1 MTAFD
6 NPLVTNPVESPVGNQ
21 GIDGARGSI
30 YGPQSGVTRFVGPLE
45 STSLTP
51 GAQPVPFRL
60 DAAVVPTA
68 LTSEVAPGVPA
79 AIPPSSFEMAA
90 ASNAAPPRINVAM
103 EATNP
108 TAQAAR
114 PTATVERDGSI
125 LDGSGNVVVDKTGNI
140 LKPDFITSPPIGDAL
155 LIQVQKPSDG
165 AFAPTDAQK
174 HALDQLTQA
183 WASRIQASFGDK
195 LQTVQTTDGT
205 VAQVPIDDPSK
216 LVSAPVEQ
224 LFGNNIPPEKLV
236 TNAPPPPE
244 APEIPQVPDAAGFAP
259 QAAQAAQRV
268 NHDFPQG
275 GSGTISSGDANRY
288 YPARTPEQNEGASG
302 DYLNML
308 SGVSQQPVDSIRRTH
323 DNGYSFGMFG
333 VGSHTFAD
341 WFVGILPK
349 DILEKLGHPPDFS
362 KLAEILK
369 DPKLLKEF
377 EASLKKHH
385 VPGDLAKELS
395 DPAKA
400 KEFADFTQKLATGKG
415 DISRAEMKKFMPEA
429 LQNRIATD
437 TINDYKHSG
446 ATPSD
451 IALAMQLDKKP
462 SELTAAERQTT
473 EGKSIVNASNR
484 LYHLSHARQGS
495 TSSDDEI
502 RWTGDNSDPSSV
514 HYRLVHAAK
523 QHQDGTGDGCV
534 RTFSAAFKD
543 VFGIDVHGNGFDCF
557 KDAAHKLLATGKYE
571 MYKVTKAS
579 DLNGALFIGQTWSA
593 EARAEYAASHNGRY
607 ADFGHV
613 AIMAGGTQEVSSRN
627 YVWNSSNGHFAETYA
642 VRAKTDA

>member
-6 NPLVTNPVESPVGNQ
+6 NPLVTGPVESPVGNQ
-21 GIDGARGSI
+21 GIDGARSSI
-30 YGPQSGVTRFVGPLE
+30 YGPQAGATRFAAPLE
-45 STSLTP
+45 STTFTP

-68 LTSEVAPGVPA
+68 LRNDVAPIVPSA
-79 AIPPSSFEMAA
+79 VPPSSFEVAA
-90 ASNAAPPRINVAM
+90 AANAAPPKINVAM
-103 EATNP
+103 ESVNP
-108 TAQAAR
+108 AAQQAR

-125 LDGSGNVVVDKTGNI
+125 LDGSGNIVVDKTGNI
-140 LKPDFITSPPIGDAL
+140 LRPDFITSPPIGDAL
-155 LIQVQKPSDG
+155 SIQVQKPADG
-165 AFAPTDAQK
+165 ASAPTDAQK
-174 HALDQLTQA
+174 RALDQLTQA

-205 VAQVPIDDPSK
+205 IAQVPIDDPSK

-224 LFGNNIPPEKLV
+224 LFGNNIPPDRLV
-236 TNAPPPPE
+236 TNAPPPAE
-244 APEIPQVPDAAGFAP
+244 APEIPQVPDAQGFAP
-259 QAAQAAQRV
+259 QASQAAQRV
-268 NHDFPQG
+268 NHDFPRG
-275 GSGTISSGDANRY
+275 GTGTISSGDLNRY
-288 YPARTPEQNEGASG
+288 YPPRNPEQNEGASG

-308 SGVSQQPVDSIRRTH
+308 SGVSQQPADSIRRTR

-341 WFVGILPK
+341 WFIGVLPK

-369 DPKLLKEF
+369 DPKALKEF
-377 EASLKKHH
+377 EQSLKKHH

-400 KEFADFTQKLATGKG
+400 KEFADFAQKLASGKG
-415 DISRAEMKKFMPEA
+415 DISRADMKKYMPEA

-437 TINDYKHSG
+437 TINGYKQSG

-451 IALAMQLDKKP
+451 IALSMQLDKKP
-462 SELTAAERQTT
+462 SELTAAERNTT
-473 EGKSIVNASNR
+473 EGKSIVDASNR
-484 LYHLSHARQGS
+484 LYHLSHARQDA
-495 TSSDDEI
+495 TSPDDQIQWSDLK
-502 RWTGDNSDPSSV
+502 TN
-514 HYRLVHAAK
+514 LVRAAK
-523 QHQDGTGDGCV
+523 NHQDGTGDGCV
-534 RTFSAAFKD
+534 RTFAAAFKD

-571 MYKVTKAS
+571 MYKVTKAA
-579 DLNGALFIGQTWSA
+579 DLNGALFIGQTWST
-593 EARAEYAASHNGRY
+593 EAQEQYAASHHGRY

-613 AIMAGGTQEVSSRN
+613 AIMANGTQEVSSRN
-627 YVWNSSNGHFAETYA
+627 YVWNASNSHFSETYA
-642 VRAKTDA
+642 VRLKPNQDA